1 MAVSLVTAPAS
12 RPITLDQVKTHL
24 RIETSDDDSYLESL
38 IDAGIAHL
46 ESISGLK
53 LITQTWRQY
62 LDQLPENKTVRLAVY
77 PVRAVS
83 SVVYFDG
90 SGIEQSLPTTQL
102 ELDRFSNPA
111 RLVISNKLPIASAFN
126 GIEIL
131 IEAGFGESSA
141 DVPGSLLRALF
152 ILIAH
157 NYEFRGAVPL
167 GDIPASEPHGFR
179 TLIAPFRRMKI

>member
-12 RPITLDQVKTHL
+12 RPITLDQVKSHL
-24 RIETSDDDSYLESL
+24 RIETSDDDSYLENL

-46 ESISGLK
+46 ESVSGLK

-62 LDQLPENKTVRLAVY
+62 LDQLPENNTARLAVF
-77 PVRAVS
+77 PVRAVT
-83 SVVYFDG
+83 SVVYFDAD
-90 SGIEQSLPTTQL
+90 GIEQTLPSTQL

-111 RLVISNKLPIASAFN
+111 RLVISSNLPVVSAFN
-126 GIEIL
+126 GIEIV
-131 IEAGFGESSA
+131 IEAGFGDTA
-141 DVPGSLLRALF
+141 TDVPDSLQRALL

-179 TLIAPFRRMKI
+179 TLIAPFRRVKI

>member
-1 MAVSLVTAPAS
+1 MAVSLVTGPTS
-12 RPITLDQVKTHL
+12 RPITLDEVKRHL
-24 RIETSDDDSYLESL
+24 RIETSDDDLYLESL

-46 ESISGLK
+46 ESVSGLK

-62 LDQLPENKTVRLAVY
+62 LDELPEQNTVRLAVY
-77 PVRAVS
+77 PVRS
-83 SVVYFDG
+83 LTSVVYFDANG
-90 SGIEQSLPTTQL
+90 DEQEVPNTQL

-111 RLVISNKLPIASAFN
+111 RLEISSNFPVASAFN
-126 GIEIL
+126 GIEIV
-131 IEAGFGESSA
+131 IEAGFGDTA
-141 DVPGSLLRALF
+141 TDVPDSLVRALL

-157 NYEFRGAVPL
+157 NYEFRGAVPI